1 MTKLRAILRRRWPVL
16 LVCLLLGMAAG
27 VASTAISPK
36 RETTQYKAE
45 QVIVANRL
53 AGNPANV
60 DQDSL
65 KVNRGEV
72 PEVAAEKLD
81 RPVDEASDLSAKV
94 AVKADTDSS
103 SIKLTVYDTDP
114 EQASKVVQAFSES
127 FLEVVNADLR
137 SEDVQ
142 QLDRL
147 NQRVEEAEAELAA
160 FDAQYGFISRNDV
173 ALPSS
178 PTVDALVAERRQL
191 AESVSQAKGAYDQA
205 ELETTARQPYSSL
218 GAEDPRVDDT
228 ELLEVPTSPL
238 FRAGLLGTIGLLL
251 GVGLVMII
259 ERVNQRVDTREELAE
274 LVSVPIIAEIGNL
287 SSRKRPSH
295 DDGRVRLDGVWSEH
309 YRRVRSAIQ
318 FVQSEAKF
326 RNSALSSNNGIGA
339 AGTGQ
344 GPTATP
350 VTGPANAVIAGHRSL
365 SGSVPRVFLFA
376 SALPGEGKSTSV
388 ALTAMALAETGM
400 DTLVINADFRRPQV
414 ENYLGADRSPSLAD
428 RAELSNDRLE
438 IDQVVQGT
446 DTEHLF
452 VASSGPPTH
461 EVGGRLA
468 AAREIAEQAAAEGG
482 TVLIDSSPL
491 RVSNDP
497 IDLLSVVD
505 EVILVVRAGRTTV
518 KSLEDTVELL
528 EMHHAPVLGIV
539 LIGTLATREMYAYY
553 QSYYQQA
560 DQADREAHRPDRD
573 PEPPS
578 SAEVVEPDLPDPP
591 SYSGSRVPM
600 HASQLPPPPPQF
612 GTDFDAGPSA
622 SAT

>member
-1 MTKLRAILRRRWPVL
+1 MTKVRAILRRRWPVL
-16 LVCLLLGMAAG
+16 AVCLLIGMLAG
-27 VASTAISPK
+27 VVSVAISPK
-36 RETTQYKAE
+36 RETTQYRAD

-53 AGNPANV
+53 LGNPANV
-60 DQDSL
+60 EQDSL

-72 PEVAAEKLD
+72 PELAAEKLD
-81 RPVDEASDLSAKV
+81 RPVEDASDLSAEV
-94 AVKADTDSS
+94 AVKADKDSS

-114 EQASKVVQAFSES
+114 EVASSTVQAFAAA

-137 SEDVQ
+137 SEDVR
-142 QLDRL
+142 QLEKL
-147 NQRVEEAEAELAA
+147 QERVDEATLALRT
-160 FDAQYGFISRNDV
+160 FDEQNGFIVRGGG
-173 ALPSS
+173 ALPSNES
-178 PTVDALVAERRQL
+178 IDALVAERQRL
-191 AESVSQAKGAYDQA
+191 TSTLSQAQSALDQA
-205 ELETTARQPYSSL
+205 ELETSARQPYSSL

-238 FRAGLLGTIGLLL
+238 FRAGLLGAIGLLL

-287 SSRKRPSH
+287 SSRKRPAH

-326 RNSALSSNNGIGA
+326 RNSALNGTPSNGA
-339 AGTGQ
+339 A
-344 GPTATP
+344 AA
-350 VTGPANAVIAGHRSL
+350 VTGAPAAGAVIAGHRSL

-388 ALTAMALAETGM
+388 ALTALALAETGM

-414 ENYLGADRSPSLAD
+414 ESYLGAERSPSLAD
-428 RAELSNDRLE
+428 RAELSNDRLGVDE
-438 IDQVVQGT
+438 VVQPT
-446 DTEHLF
+446 AAEHLF
-452 VASSGPPTH
+452 VASAGPPTH

-553 QSYYQQA
+553 QSYYAQA
-560 DQADREAHRPDRD
+560 EQADRAASSRGSGDHDGGDR
-573 PEPPS
+573 EPPS
-578 SAEVVEPDLPDPP
+578 TVAGDDDVSSLPDPP
-591 SYSGSRVPM
+591 SYSGPQVPM
-600 HASQLPPPPPQF
+600 HVSQLPPPPPQF
-612 GTDFDAGPSA
+612 GPGSSAG
-622 SAT
+622 AT